1 MNKTRKRWLLFV
13 FALCMVMLA
22 KPTNAMAA
30 SKKYVRS
37 LTVAKKTVSI
47 KKGKTK
53 KVAYKVKVKG
63 KASKKVTV
71 KTSNKKVTAKV
82 KGGKIVITAKKAGI
96 SKITITT
103 KGKNKKKK
111 KIKKYIKVKISKA
124 ATQIPAVEVTRS
136 EWIAVIMKASA
147 YDVQEELF
155 TKDETGKIVY
165 SFSDI
170 QNDANAKIIE
180 TAAKYGI
187 IPNENSMFYPDA
199 AADREFAAVTA
210 VRAAGF
216 KAEQA
221 NLSCNDR
228 NSLKDRI
235 VFLVDSVEAATG
247 FSGFGAY
254 FTTLLELD
262 ALFLNQDR
270 HLNNIVLLHTDFGC
284 KPCPIFDCGASF
296 LLDFNLYRPD
306 IETRAFLSKAQ
317 CLPFKSS
324 FTRTVHTAQSLYGK
338 QLEVDFARS
347 DIEPLLDAYL
357 GYYPKQ
363 FRYLLKERV
372 LTVLL
377 AQKKKLF

>member
-1 MNKTRKRWLLFV
+1 
-13 FALCMVMLA
+13 
-22 KPTNAMAA
+22 MAQDH
-30 SKKYVRS
+30 
-37 LTVAKKTVSI
+37 LIFHT
-47 KKGKTK
+47 
-53 KVAYKVKVKG
+53 
-63 KASKKVTV
+63 
-71 KTSNKKVTAKV
+71 
-82 KGGKIVITAKKAGI
+82 
-96 SKITITT
+96 
-103 KGKNKKKK
+103 
-111 KIKKYIKVKISKA
+111 
-124 ATQIPAVEVTRS
+124 
-136 EWIAVIMKASA
+136 
-147 YDVQEELF
+147 
-155 TKDETGKIVY
+155 
-165 SFSDI
+165 
-170 QNDANAKIIE
+170 
-180 TAAKYGI
+180 
-187 IPNENSMFYPDA
+187 
-199 AADREFAAVTA
+199 
-210 VRAAGF
+210 
-216 KAEQA
+216 
-221 NLSCNDR
+221 NDR

-270 HLNNIVLLHTDFGC
+270 HLNNIALLHTDFGC

-306 IETRAFLSKAQ
+306 IETRAFPSKAQ

-324 FTRTVHTAQSLYGK
+324 FTRTVHTAQNLYGK

-357 GYYPKQ
+357 DYYPKQ